1 MILNINIEN
10 VIIYKTHYFLERK
23 TFQTFTTIMNIQ
35 LLLVQ
40 SWSKQKS
47 NSAMM

>member
-10 VIIYKTHYFLERK
+10 VIIYKTHYFLDKK

-40 SWSKQKS
+40 SWSKQEN
-47 NSAMM
+47 NSTMT